1 MESKYKIILIILG
14 GLLLAGG
21 IGVLIYGLT
30 SDKNNESDELETG
43 ENPYLNGGDF
53 ETVNTSGSSGG
64 SGDSDSGSELGGV
77 GSSWGGEITPT
88 FNAEN
93 ELSNP
98 LTEIRGI
105 MLYPKTVATGG
116 WGYTN
121 VRTSAEV
128 NNDQGWWDPSDN
140 LITTINAG
148 SPVGSVLGIETGVY
162 NGYPY
167 QWFKVKLAKAVP
179 GWFSDYTEGYV
190 RGDTVTFK
198 PFAS

>member
-1 MESKYKIILIILG
+1 MERKHKIILVVLG
-14 GLLLAGG
+14 ALLLAGG

-30 SDKNNESDELETG
+30 NDKNSEPGDLESD
-43 ENPYLNGGDF
+43 ENPYLDGGDY
-53 ETVNTSGSSGG
+53 ETVDTSGSSDG
-64 SGDSDSGSELGGV
+64 SDSDRELGGA
-77 GSSWGGEITPT
+77 GSSWGGEVTPT

-98 LTEIRGI
+98 LTEIRGV
-105 MLYPKTVATGG
+105 MLYPKTVSNKG

-140 LITTINAG
+140 LITTVNAG
-148 SPVGSVLGIETGVY
+148 SPVGKVLGVETGVY

-167 QWFKVKLAKAVP
+167 QWFKIKLAKAVP

-190 RGDTVTFK
+190 RADTVTFQ
-198 PFAS
+198 PFTS

>member
-1 MESKYKIILIILG
+1 MERKHKIILIVLG
-14 GLLLAGG
+14 ALLLAGG

-30 SDKNNESDELETG
+30 KDSDSDDLETD
-43 ENPYLNGGDF
+43 ENPYLSDGNS
-53 ETVNTSGSSGG
+53 TTAITSNSSD
-64 SGDSDSGSELGGV
+64 DSSNSEGESKLGGAS
-77 GSSWGGEITPT
+77 SSWGSEITPK
-88 FNAEN
+88 FNTEN

-98 LTEIRGI
+98 LAEIRGVV
-105 MLYPKTVATGG
+105 LYPKGIANAG

-121 VRTSAEV
+121 IRTSAEV

-148 SPVGSVLGIETGVY
+148 SPIGSVLGVETGVY

-167 QWFKVKLAKAVP
+167 QWFKVKLAKAVS

-198 PFAS
+198 PFTS